1 MTARNLPR
9 GSHRKA
15 VTLAQRT
22 IEVLIGRLITDEQ
35 FRADFLSHPARTL
48 AALCEQGWDLS
59 HTEISALVATDPA
72 LWTKTADAVDPRL
85 QKASFRN
92 EVKVP

>member
-1 MTARNLPR
+1 MTARNLPQ
-9 GSHRKA
+9 GSNGKA

-59 HTEISALVATDPA
+59 HTEIAALVATDPA
-72 LWTKTADAVDPRL
+72 LWTTTADAVDPRL